1 MKILDGQS
9 LLAESGLDTF
19 KRGSTFGALSDEAIR
34 FLLTRGRI
42 LSLADGEALF
52 HIGDAA
58 DSFFVVLQGQLDGFR
73 ESHSKEVPVL
83 TITFGEQVG
92 YVAMIGLFQ
101 RLGDGRAHGP
111 TVMLEITSDV
121 FYQMH
126 KELPFDFGILMLN
139 LSREMARAFNKV
151 TTHLIDASVGH
162 PLA

>member
-42 LSLADGEALF
+42 LSLADREALF
-52 HIGDAA
+52 HIGDTA

-101 RLGDGRAHGP
+101 RLGDALAHGP
-111 TVMLEITSDV
+111 TVMLMTSEV

-139 LSREMARAFNKV
+139 LAREIARAFNKV
-151 TTHLIDASVGH
+151 TTHLLDASVGH
-162 PLA
+162 PLG

>member
-1 MKILDGQS
+1 MDGQS
-9 LLAESGLDTF
+9 LLAESGLDGF
-19 KRGSTFGALSDEAIR
+19 KNGSTFGALSDEAIR

-52 HIGDAA
+52 HIGDVA

-83 TITFGEQVG
+83 TISFGEQVG
-92 YVAMIGLFQ
+92 YVSMIGLFQ
-101 RLGDGRAHGP
+101 RLADGRAHGP
-111 TVMLEITSDV
+111 TIMLEITSDV

-126 KELPFDFGILMLN
+126 EELPFDFGILMLN
-139 LSREMARAFNKV
+139 LAREIARALNKV
-151 TTHLIDASVGH
+151 TTHLIGHH